1 MKYDFTKNFFE
12 LKEKLFEDPED
23 LNNINIV
30 IQGKKYSNRSQAKKA
45 VKEILWFS
53 YRKGFNIMDA
63 YKSDVGWG
71 CLVRVGQMAL
81 GSALRKF
88 FQT

>member
-30 IQGKKYSNRSQAKKA
+30 IQGKKYSNRS
-45 VKEILWFS
+45 
-53 YRKGFNIMDA
+53 
-63 YKSDVGWG
+63 
-71 CLVRVGQMAL
+71 
-81 GSALRKF
+81 
-88 FQT
+88 